1 VNVPIQERISRYV
14 ACLAPAVA
22 GQHGQDTA
30 FRAACVLVHGF
41 GLSEE
46 QAWPFAL
53 EYNARC
59 APPWSQHELK
69 HKLRSALT
77 HPGHTRPRGYLLQDA
92 GDELEHDI
100 VPFDWADVFQQ
111 AEVDSI
117 GERVALTPGPVRF
130 RTPSSRRCTLGSGS
144 GSSRCSSS
152 APTARG
158 R

>member
-1 VNVPIQERISRYV
+1 MSRVSPRPWPVSMARIQLSARRAYSF
-14 ACLAPAVA
+14 
-22 GQHGQDTA
+22 TA
-30 FRAACVLVHGF
+30 SAYLKNKRGRL
-41 GLSEE
+41 
-46 QAWPFAL
+46 P
-53 EYNARC
+53 YKDNARC

-100 VPFDWADVFQQ
+100 VPFGWADVFQQ
-111 AEVDSI
+111 AEVDPI

-130 RTPSSRRCTLGSGS
+130 RTPSSKRCTLGSGS